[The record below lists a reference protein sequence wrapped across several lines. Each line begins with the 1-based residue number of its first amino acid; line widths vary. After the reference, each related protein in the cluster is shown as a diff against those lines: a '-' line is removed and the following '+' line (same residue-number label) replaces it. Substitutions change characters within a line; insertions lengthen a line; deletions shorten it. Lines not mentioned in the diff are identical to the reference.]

1 MPLPAYLTTAEVAEY
16 LRLKERKVYDLVSQG
31 VIPCV
36 RVTGKL
42 LFPRQRIDLW
52 LMNHL
57 EGDDAAGTPTPQ
69 VLAGSQDPLL
79 EWAVKESGAEMA
91 LLCQGSG
98 DGVQRLMDGR
108 AMLAGMH
115 IWHPESQRYN
125 DPATLGLSG
134 MRDLVLI
141 RWAKRQQ
148 GLLLDA
154 GNPHGIKRLKD
165 ITRPG
170 LRIAHRQPDA
180 GVSHLL
186 QSLLSHHGIEAKC
199 LTWADNPSLSEDD
212 LALAIRQGEADVG
225 VGIEAAAK
233 RQGLAFI
240 PLQQENFDLAMRRR
254 HYFEPAMQRLLAFAG
269 CERFR
274 QRAEALGGYDISDFG
289 RVVYNA

>member
-1 MPLPAYLTTAEVAEY
+1 MPFPAYLTTSEVADY

-57 EGDDAAGTPTPQ
+57 EGDDAAGLPTPP

-79 EWAVKESGAEMA
+79 EWAIKESGAELA

-98 DGVQRLMDGR
+98 DGVQRLLDGR

-115 IWHPESQRYN
+115 IWHAENQRHN
-125 DPATLGLSG
+125 DPATLGLGG

-148 GLLLDA
+148 GLLLAYD
-154 GNPHGIKRLKD
+154 NPHRISRFED
-165 ITRPG
+165 IARPG
-170 LRIAHRQPDA
+170 VRVAHRQPDA
-180 GVSHLL
+180 GASQLL
-186 QSLLSHHGIEAKC
+186 QSFLTRERIDPKD
-199 LTWADNPSLSEDD
+199 LTWAANPSLSEDD

-225 VGIEAAAK
+225 LAIEAAAR
-233 RQGLAFI
+233 RQRLAFI
-240 PLQQENFDLAMRRR
+240 PLQQEHFDLAMRRR
-254 HYFEPAMQRLLAFAG
+254 HYFEPACQRLLAFAQ
-269 CERFR
+269 CEQFA
-274 QRAEALGGYDISDFG
+274 QRARELGGYDISELG
-289 RVVYNA
+289 KVMYNA